1 MATDEK
7 PTCTIVQGEPFWHS
21 GAGWYWMDDEY
32 PEDSGY
38 VGAFETREKCV
49 DHARACGYEVT

>member
-1 MATDEK
+1 MADDEK
-7 PTCTIVQGEPFWHS
+7 PTCTIVQGWLFWHA

-38 VGAFETREKCV
+38 VGAFKTREECV
-49 DHARACGYEVT
+49 DHARACGYEVR